1 MLAECRDIVIL
12 SLSAQAGVAIE
23 DSALVGK
30 DLNRRNCEEL

>member
-1 MLAECRDIVIL
+1 MLAKYRDIVIL

-23 DSALVGK
+23 DSGLAGK